1 MLKPLGQRELDAI
14 RDDPIYFDGDHPDH
28 DAYVAMVDGEYRR
41 VYSPG
46 LQQAMLKQDRP
57 RLGPAAIQIKRTV
70 GPDTARNDPN
80 DVKVLKD
87 AFDGLGAFDMG
98 TKRKPGDA
106 SEDSKI
112 RAAICGFQR
121 AHGLKADCEVT
132 PNGPTLKA
140 LRVAAAE
147 SNEEVPPVPRSKPP
161 APRDVWPPVPQ
172 RKPRPP
178 AGDPGAIFLAGI
190 RGAENSLLKSVH
202 PVTAARGLYQITPG
216 KLMDIGALTPEGAW
230 NPSYYPG
237 IETVDDFNTSTT
249 CANTAGPPMQ
259 VNSRRSIERNSW
271 QSKLACERSRTF
283 LTSEGRRRSSLASVL
298 LKRHVPGSTIVAT
311 MRT

>member
-1 MLKPLGQRELDAI
+1 
-14 RDDPIYFDGDHPDH
+14 
-28 DAYVAMVDGEYRR
+28 MVDGEYRR

-178 AGDPGAIFLAGI
+178 AGEPGAIFLAGI

-237 IETVDDFNTSTT
+237 IETVDDFTKPETHT
-249 CANTAGPPMQ
+249 RGRP
-259 VNSRRSIERNSW
+259 RRRR
-271 QSKLACERSRTF
+271 C
-283 LTSEGRRRSSLASVL
+283 LTSCASLTADFVGKVPTITLGRKSA
-298 LKRHVPGSTIVAT
+298 G
-311 MRT
+311 